1 MALPYWTAI
10 RLPSSD
16 ATVYYGLARAC
27 AVTTEQGH
35 DYKSCGPYSYTDNK
49 AGKQVHA
56 ANIIL
61 SVFLSFALLLLAF
74 HAIWAQLVT
83 LNMGTP
89 PRSHTHQRL
98 RALRCEEH
106 VTAKL
111 ARVPRLV
118 PGLAAVALVTCGLV
132 IYSGLMY
139 SLDDGE
145 HTLPSYCFYL
155 CMAVTLLLVLPAS
168 ILFRLAS
175 YGEDYLLLPN

>member
-83 LNMGTP
+83 LNM
-89 PRSHTHQRL
+89 
-98 RALRCEEH
+98 EH